1 MNYLNY
7 ISKKVTKDFGIR
19 HNYNEKT
26 NFLEFIDKELKFLGY
41 ETEIVQG
48 KNVKQCRNLCTVEG
62 NADIIFT
69 AHYDTPGTMPKF
81 LGFIFKLFGHARQI
95 IGSIIYIVII
105 LLLIRFIKNALN
117 ISISYMVVFILII
130 FPMLIKN
137 KKNYNDNSSGVI
149 TLLNIAYELKNNE
162 NLKGK
167 ADKIKIVFLDNEE
180 SGLLGSNLLS
190 KYWQEKDEYFK
201 EKKIINFD
209 CVGVGDIPIVYYSK
223 ELDYELADFL
233 QNILSCCKKDSKK
246 FMCRYYPLSDD
257 YSFKKNP
264 AISIIFS
271 NKSIIPGGYYIPN
284 VHCSKD
290 NVLKLENIQW
300 LTREILKRI

>member
-7 ISKKVTKDFGIR
+7 ISKKVTKDFGTR

-48 KNVKQCRNLCTVEG
+48 KNVKQCRNLCTVES

-81 LGFIFKLFGHARQI
+81 LGFIFKLFGHTRQI
-95 IGSIIYIVII
+95 IGSIIYIIII
-105 LLLIRFIKNALN
+105 LLLIRFIRNTLN
-117 ISISYMVVFILII
+117 VSISYMIVLILIV

-162 NLKGK
+162 SLKGK

-209 CVGVGDIPIVYYSK
+209 CVGIGDIPIVYYSK

-233 QNILSCCKKDSKK
+233 RNILGYYEKNSKK
-246 FMCRYYPLSDD
+246 FMCKYYPLSDD

-271 NKSIIPGGYYIPN
+271 NNSIIPGGYYIPN

-300 LTREILKRI
+300 LTREILKKI